1 MALTGRFEFRRSR
14 TGKVVL
20 QVEDDQVRSARLRPQ
35 KTAYQRRWR
44 DAKVMDLA
52 TLELRALIDLGLCP
66 SPLIPSTQLSAPSNQ
81 NDAVVSDIPANI
93 PSRI

>member
-14 TGKVVL
+14 RGKVVL
-20 QVEDDQVRSARLRPQ
+20 QVEDDQVKTSWLRG
-35 KTAYQRRWR
+35 KKVAYRRRWR

-52 TLELRALIDLGLCP
+52 TPELRALIDLGLFP

-93 PSRI
+93 PSGI

>member
-35 KTAYQRRWR
+35 KTAYRRRWR

-52 TLELRALIDLGLCP
+52 TLELRAL
-66 SPLIPSTQLSAPSNQ
+66 SWTLSESAHPEY
-81 NDAVVSDIPANI
+81 PALRAI
-93 PSRI
+93 ESERCRGV